1 MIRQGKIRN
10 DGKTCNVMTQADIY
24 GVTVHFDNSF
34 TLRLNQDG
42 LEDLIELLMNT
53 SRDLD
58 GEREDLDMSGEPFDQ
73 NGDLVIETSHELEEP
88 RGGWA
93 GDALTNDPDY
103 YHPDDTDTLKARAD
117 EKEDYKH
124 LLNLAQCS
132 EV

>member
-10 DGKTCNVMTQADIY
+10 DGKVCNVMSQADIH

-42 LEDLIELLMNT
+42 LEDLIEQLMNT

-58 GEREDLDMSGEPFDQ
+58 MERGDLDPAQENFDQ
-73 NGDLVIETSHELEEP
+73 NGDLVLPSL
-88 RGGWA
+88 
-93 GDALTNDPDY
+93 DLT
-103 YHPDDTDTLKARAD
+103 
-117 EKEDYKH
+117 
-124 LLNLAQCS
+124 QCS

>member
-10 DGKTCNVMTQADIY
+10 DGSQCNVTSQADIH
-24 GVTVHFDNSF
+24 GVTVRFDNSF

-58 GEREDLDMSGEPFDQ
+58 AEREDLDMSGEPFDQ
-73 NGDLVIETSHELEEP
+73 NGDLVVT
-88 RGGWA
+88 
-93 GDALTNDPDY
+93 DPEIR
-103 YHPDDTDTLKARAD
+103 DTLKAWAD
-117 EKEDYKH
+117 EKENYKH
-124 LLNLAQCS
+124 LLDLAQCS

>member
-1 MIRQGKIRN
+1 MIRQCKIRN
-10 DGKTCNVMTQADIY
+10 DGKPCNVMSQADIH

-42 LEDLIELLMNT
+42 LEDLIELLTNA

-58 GEREDLDMSGEPFDQ
+58 EEREDLDMSQENFDQ
-73 NGDLVIETSHELEEP
+73 NGDLVSIQEI
-88 RGGWA
+88 R
-93 GDALTNDPDY
+93 
-103 YHPDDTDTLKARAD
+103 DTLKAWDD

-124 LLNLAQCS
+124 LLDLAQCS

>member
-10 DGKTCNVMTQADIY
+10 DGTPCNVTSQADIH
-24 GVTVHFDNSF
+24 GVTVRFDNSF

-42 LEDLIELLMNT
+42 LEDLIELLTNA

-58 GEREDLDMSGEPFDQ
+58 EEREDLDMSGDPFDQ
-73 NGDLVIETSHELEEP
+73 NGDLVSIQEI
-88 RGGWA
+88 R
-93 GDALTNDPDY
+93 
-103 YHPDDTDTLKARAD
+103 DTLKAWAD

-124 LLNLAQCS
+124 LLDLSQCS